1 MARLF
6 LNQLMIT
13 SLPRTHND
21 VGIHRKPAKIGITH
35 KFERQAGKRGVSWQW
50 GEYHDVDN
58 GRVCERVDTEP
69 YKSGLA
75 TQAVREAL

>member
-1 MARLF
+1 MA
-6 LNQLMIT
+6 M
-13 SLPRTHND
+13 
-21 VGIHRKPAKIGITH
+21 
-35 KFERQAGKRGVSWQW
+35 

-75 TQAVREAL
+75 TRTARAAL